1 LGPDRGGTADAPT
14 FLSARVQRRETGRP
28 AAAID
33 AFTLI
38 ELLVVIAI
46 IAILAA
52 LLLPALSSAK
62 FRAKVI
68 SCTSNY
74 RQWGV
79 VAAMYSSDDKRD
91 RLPSYAMPHTA
102 LSPWDVSLDMV
113 PGLTPYGLT
122 VPIWFCPA
130 RPKEF
135 TAANTWYVSH
145 YGHNIE
151 NTTDLNIYFRFRYTG
166 GTAFAF
172 LCHAWWVPR
181 PLTGD
186 PINVFPSDNSV
197 LGVTAFNTNGWPRR
211 SSDKIAVIQ
220 PIISDYC
227 NAPLGQ
233 TNVSAA
239 MNGHSVGNRV
249 RSVNVGFADGHVE
262 THPRALMQWQY
273 SGLNAAAFY

>member
-1 LGPDRGGTADAPT
+1 MPDKRSFMNAG
-14 FLSARVQRRETGRP
+14 FQRQQTRQPG
-28 AAAID
+28 AAFN

-52 LLLPALSSAK
+52 LLLPALSAAK

-79 VAAMYSSDDKRD
+79 VAAMYSSDDRRD
-91 RLPSYAMPHTA
+91 RLPSYAMPHSA

-130 RPKEF
+130 RPNEYQD
-135 TAANTWYVSH
+135 ANTWFLSH
-145 YGHNIE
+145 YSRKITS
-151 NTTDLNIYFRFRYTG
+151 TTDLNVYFRFRYTG

-172 LCHAWWVPR
+172 MCHAWWVPR
-181 PLTGD
+181 PLLGD
-186 PINVFPSDNSV
+186 PVNDFPSQNTV

-211 SSDKIAVIQ
+211 ASDKIGVVQ

-227 NAPLGQ
+227 NAPLGE
-233 TNVSAA
+233 TNVSSA
-239 MNGHSVGNRV
+239 MNGHSVGNRL
-249 RSVNVGFADGHVE
+249 RSVNLGFADGHVE
-262 THPRALMQWQY
+262 THPRALVQWQY